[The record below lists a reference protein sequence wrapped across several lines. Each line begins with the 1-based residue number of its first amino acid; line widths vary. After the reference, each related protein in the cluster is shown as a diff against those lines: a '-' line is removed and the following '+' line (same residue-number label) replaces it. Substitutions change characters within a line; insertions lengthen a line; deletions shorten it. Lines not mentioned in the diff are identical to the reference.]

1 MMSSTIL
8 SSASFDPVVASRSIC
23 IVDDD
28 PAVRL
33 ALSLL
38 AQSYGWTS
46 CSYGS
51 GTEFLA
57 AWEADEV
64 IAEPSCV
71 VVDYH
76 MPGLDGEQVVRRLR
90 QKGAQVPILAVT
102 ADAQAVTRQRL
113 LGAGADWVLAKPI
126 TDTDFEHVL
135 NDCIIDR

>member
-8 SSASFDPVVASRSIC
+8 STASFDPVVASRSIC

-46 CSYGS
+46 CSYASGS
-51 GTEFLA
+51 EFLA
-57 AWEADEV
+57 AWDADEV
-64 IAEPSCV
+64 SADPSCV
-71 VVDYH
+71 VIDFH

-90 QKGAQVPILAVT
+90 QKGAKVPILAVS
-102 ADAQAVTRQRL
+102 ADAQPVTRQRL
-113 LGAGADWVLAKPI
+113 LDAGADWVLAKPLA
-126 TDTDFEHVL
+126 DTDFEHVL
-135 NDCIIDR
+135 NDCIVDR